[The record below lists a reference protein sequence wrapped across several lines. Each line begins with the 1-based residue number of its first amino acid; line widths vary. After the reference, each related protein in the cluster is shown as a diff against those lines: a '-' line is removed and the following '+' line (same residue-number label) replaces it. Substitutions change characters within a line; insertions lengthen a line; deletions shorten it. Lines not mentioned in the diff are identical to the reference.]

1 MNRFFIENSNTT
13 LRKIL
18 NNEENLDIVQNLIE
32 AILNLKVKKIILR
45 PYLKEKSMYLPKED
59 KYGIIIVRIIDEED
73 KQYNVGIQI
82 MDGLYLQE
90 KILTFGMSIFLNQTQ
105 YDDYNDKVD
114 TLTINFLDFNR
125 FRSNSF
131 HKIITFLEGD
141 DYDNLNLRDE
151 IKLHTIEL
159 PKFNKNTIETKEDEW
174 ITYFKGEDTE
184 LIDKIKEKNQYIK
197 KLDDLLLDYWKN
209 EVV

>member
-18 NNEENLDIVQNLIE
+18 NNEENLDIIQNLIE
-32 AILNLKVKKIILR
+32 SILNLKVKKIILR
-45 PYLKEKSMYLPKED
+45 PYLKEKSIYLPKED
-59 KYGIIIVRIIDEED
+59 KYAIIIVRIIDEED

-114 TLTINFLDFNR
+114 TLTINLLGFNG
-125 FRSNSF
+125 FRTKAF
-131 HKIITFLEGD
+131 HKVITFLEGD

>member
-13 LRKIL
+13 LRIIL

-45 PYLKEKSMYLPKED
+45 PYLKEESIYLPKED

-114 TLTINFLDFNR
+114 TLTINLLGFNG
-125 FRSNSF
+125 FRTKAF
-131 HKIITFLEGD
+131 HKVITFLEGD

-151 IKLHTIEL
+151 IKLHAIEL

-174 ITYFKGEDTE
+174 ITYIKGEDLK
-184 LIDKIKEKNQYIK
+184 LIDEIKEKNQYIK

>member
-45 PYLKEKSMYLPKED
+45 PYLKEESIYLPKED

-114 TLTINFLDFNR
+114 TLTINLLGFNG
-125 FRSNSF
+125 FRTKAF
-131 HKIITFLEGD
+131 HKVITFLEGD

-151 IKLHTIEL
+151 IKLHAIEL

-174 ITYFKGEDTE
+174 ITYIKGEDLK
-184 LIDKIKEKNQYIK
+184 LIDEIKEKNQYIK

>member
-13 LRKIL
+13 LRKVL
-18 NNEENLDIVQNLIE
+18 NNEENLDIVKNLIE
-32 AILNLKVKKIILR
+32 AILNIKVKKIILR
-45 PYLKEKSMYLPKED
+45 PYLKEESMYLPRKE
-59 KYGIIIVRIIDEED
+59 KYGITTVRIIDEED
-73 KQYNVGIQI
+73 KQYNIGIQF

-90 KILTFGMSIFLNQTQ
+90 KMLTFGISIYLNQTL
-105 YDDYNDKVD
+105 YDDYNDKVN
-114 TLTINFLDFNR
+114 TLTINFLDFNG
-125 FRSNSF
+125 FRSNAF
-131 HKIITFLEGD
+131 HKIITFLEGN
-141 DYDNLNLRDE
+141 DYYNLNLRDE

-209 EVV
+209 EVA